1 VQSAWHA
8 VALCE
13 GGWLKIFH
21 PKFVF
26 IRVDSWLNLRKFSSM
41 STSMSKRVSARLL
54 VLIVQMG
61 FVALASGQSMNMTG
75 TWNVE
80 VTFGEGIKR
89 ALRFDAQAAGKG
101 TFLVLDPTLKAWG
114 PAKPS
119 EAKWT
124 QGEGNS
130 VTFSGPVEFPIGN
143 VGRDAG
149 MLTCKGKFE
158 SDNVITGEVDFSP
171 LVGDRPSKQGTFK
184 ATRTGPGT

>member
-1 VQSAWHA
+1 MV
-8 VALCE
+8 
-13 GGWLKIFH
+13 I
-21 PKFVF
+21 
-26 IRVDSWLNLRKFSSM
+26 LREFSSM
-41 STSMSKRVSARLL
+41 STSASTSKRMNRGLL

-61 FVALASGQSMNMTG
+61 FVALTSAQSMNITG
-75 TWNVE
+75 TWNIE
-80 VTFGEGIKR
+80 IKFGEGTQR
-89 ALRFDAQAAGKG
+89 AVRLDAQAAGKG

-124 QGEGNS
+124 QGEANA

-143 VGRDAG
+143 VGRDVG

-158 SDNVITGEVDFSP
+158 SNHVMTGQVDFSP

-184 ATRTGPGT
+184 ATRTQ

>member
-1 VQSAWHA
+1 
-8 VALCE
+8 
-13 GGWLKIFH
+13 
-21 PKFVF
+21 
-26 IRVDSWLNLRKFSSM
+26 M
-41 STSMSKRVSARLL
+41 STSMSKRVSGRLL
-54 VLIVQMG
+54 VLIVQMS
-61 FVALASGQSMNMTG
+61 FVALASAQSMNMTG

-80 VTFGEGIKR
+80 VTFGEGTKR
-89 ALRFDAQAAGKG
+89 ALRFDAEAAGKG

-119 EAKWT
+119 EAKWS

-149 MLTCKGKFE
+149 MLSCKGKFE

-184 ATRTGPGT
+184 ATRAGPGA